1 MCLTKNKRTMT
12 DMIIKKLLL
21 QGNMK
26 RDHVPQ
32 WTGTGVIT
40 KMKVMTRITKGDI
53 DMDL

>member
-1 MCLTKNKRTMT
+1 
-12 DMIIKKLLL
+12 MIIKLLL